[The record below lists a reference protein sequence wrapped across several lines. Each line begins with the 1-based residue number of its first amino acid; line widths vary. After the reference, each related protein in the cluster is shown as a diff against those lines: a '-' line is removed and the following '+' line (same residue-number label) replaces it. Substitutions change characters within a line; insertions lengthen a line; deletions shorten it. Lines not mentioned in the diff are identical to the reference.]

1 MKRCAN
7 WEKHNFPEGL
17 DRKNVYGYLS
27 PSIFYERGIDMRVG
41 LSEHRPG
48 VLTYLIALLM
58 VWSIGFT
65 ANSYAA
71 ETGAASSTKEAAT
84 SKESFNLILP
94 FKDLTVGQGQ
104 EATMDAEV
112 VNRTKDPV
120 EVSLAIEGTPT
131 GWDANFNSRYP
142 SFPVRSVM
150 VQGGDQTSNKSTTLE
165 FKVKV
170 PENTKPGTYPIK
182 VTAKDSKG
190 ATQYVETINYRVTSK
205 KVETGGIKLSSQ
217 YPVLSSA
224 TGQTLKFTVDVKNE
238 TNKALPTNLVAQAP
252 QGWTVRFKPQFG
264 DQQISSIQVKENGSE
279 TLSVEIDTPAT
290 AEAKEYPVTILA
302 RAGAYE
308 ASTGI
313 KVSLKG
319 TQDLKMGSLA
329 GTLNTS
335 VTAGTKTPIDFVVG
349 NAGTAP
355 IRNLNFVTKKP
366 SDKWTVEF
374 RPDKIDALGPGE
386 VRQIKM
392 EILAPERTIAGDYML
407 TLTANSPESNKSSD
421 FRVTVSTPTIWGWI
435 GFGIVGLVVLGLAVV
450 FFRLGRR

>member
-1 MKRCAN
+1 
-7 WEKHNFPEGL
+7 
-17 DRKNVYGYLS
+17 
-27 PSIFYERGIDMRVG
+27 MRVRATSIRLRPVLFFFAG
-41 LSEHRPG
+41 LIFSS
-48 VLTYLIALLM
+48 ALVSQGL
-58 VWSIGFT
+58 
-65 ANSYAA
+65 AA
-71 ETGAASSTKEAAT
+71 EAQKAEAT
-84 SKESFNLILP
+84 PPSKESFNLILP

-112 VNRTKDPV
+112 VNRTKEPV
-120 EVSLAIEGTPT
+120 EVSLTIEGIPS
-131 GWDANFNSRYP
+131 GWEVNFNSRYP

-150 VQGGDQTSNKSTTLE
+150 VQGGDQNTNKSTTLE
-165 FKVKV
+165 FKAKI
-170 PENTKPGTYPIK
+170 PENMKPGTYPIK
-182 VTAKDSKG
+182 VSAKDSKG
-190 ATQYVETINYRVTSK
+190 STQYVETINYRVTSK
-205 KVETGGIKLSSQ
+205 KIATGGIKLTSQ
-217 YPVLSSA
+217 YPVLTTAS
-224 TGQTLKFTVDVKNE
+224 GQTLKFTVDLKNE
-238 TNKALPTNLVAQAP
+238 INKPLTTSLVAQPP

-264 DQQISSIQVKENGSE
+264 DQQISSIQLKENASE

-290 AEAKEYPVTILA
+290 AEAKEYPVTVQA
-302 RAGAYE
+302 RAGGFE
-308 ASTGI
+308 ASATI

-355 IRNLNFVTKKP
+355 VRNLNFVTKKP

-374 RPDKIDALGPGE
+374 KPDKIDSLGPGE

-407 TLTANSPESNKSSD
+407 TLTANSPETNKSSE

>member
-1 MKRCAN
+1 
-7 WEKHNFPEGL
+7 
-17 DRKNVYGYLS
+17 
-27 PSIFYERGIDMRVG
+27 MRVRATSIRLRPVLFFFAG
-41 LSEHRPG
+41 LIFSS
-48 VLTYLIALLM
+48 ALVSQGL
-58 VWSIGFT
+58 
-65 ANSYAA
+65 AA
-71 ETGAASSTKEAAT
+71 EAQKAEAT
-84 SKESFNLILP
+84 PPSKESFNLILP

-112 VNRTKDPV
+112 VNRTKEPV
-120 EVSLAIEGTPT
+120 EVSLTIEGIPS
-131 GWDANFNSRYP
+131 GWEVNFNSRYP

-150 VQGGDQTSNKSTTLE
+150 VQGGDQNTNKSTTLE
-165 FKVKV
+165 FKAKI
-170 PENTKPGTYPIK
+170 PENMKPGTYPIK
-182 VTAKDSKG
+182 VSAKDSKG
-190 ATQYVETINYRVTSK
+190 STQYVETINYRVTSK
-205 KVETGGIKLSSQ
+205 KIATGGIKLTSQ
-217 YPVLSSA
+217 YPVLTTPS
-224 TGQTLKFTVDVKNE
+224 GQTLKFTVDLKNE
-238 TNKALPTNLVAQAP
+238 INKPLTTSLVAQPP

-264 DQQISSIQVKENGSE
+264 DQQISSIQLKENGSE

-290 AEAKEYPVTILA
+290 AEAKEYPVTIQA
-302 RAGAYE
+302 RAGGYE
-308 ASTGI
+308 ASASI

-355 IRNLNFVTKKP
+355 VRNLNFVTKKP

-374 RPDKIDALGPGE
+374 KPDKIDSLGPGE

-407 TLTANSPESNKSSD
+407 TLTANSPETNKSSE